1 MNVETIDRLESIRQE
16 LDRQGRVRVSDLAA
30 QLNVSEMTV
39 RRDLD
44 MLVDEG
50 AAQRIRGGAL
60 AAGPQSFADRFQRN
74 SRAKSRVADKLLELV
89 GEGGAIG
96 IDASSTLQRLAVR
109 LGAQRDL
116 TVLTN
121 SPDTFAVL
129 QEHAG
134 VTALLT
140 GGELDKRTGSLVGPM
155 ASRAARDLSLRRLFV
170 SAAALD
176 VTVGTTETSLEEA
189 DVKLAL
195 GEVAAEIIVAVDSS
209 KLGHRSTA
217 RTFMLDR
224 VDVLV
229 TDLDPSDHRLDP
241 YRELVRLI

>member
-1 MNVETIDRLESIRQE
+1 MNVETIDRLELIRKQ
-16 LDRQGRVRVSDLAA
+16 LDRDGRVRVSDLATE
-30 QLNVSEMTV
+30 LDVSEMTV

-50 AAQRIRGGAL
+50 VAQRVRGGAL
-60 AAGPQSFADRFQRN
+60 AARPQSFADRFQRN
-74 SRAKSRVADKLLELV
+74 SRAKARVADKLLDLV

-129 QEHAG
+129 QDHAG

-170 SAAALD
+170 SAAAVDATL
-176 VTVGTTETSLEEA
+176 GTTEMSLEEA

-195 GEVAAEIIVAVDSS
+195 GEVAAEIIVAIDSS
-209 KLGHRSTA
+209 KLGHRAAA

-224 VDVLV
+224 VDILV
-229 TDLDPSDHRLDP
+229 TDLDPGHTRLDA
-241 YRELVRLI
+241 YRDHVRLI

>member
-1 MNVETIDRLESIRQE
+1 MNVETIDRLELIRKQ
-16 LDRQGRVRVSDLAA
+16 LDREGRVRVSDLATE
-30 QLNVSEMTV
+30 LDVSEMTV

-50 AAQRIRGGAL
+50 VAQRVRGGAL
-60 AAGPQSFADRFQRN
+60 AAGPQSFADRFRRN
-74 SRAKSRVADKLLELV
+74 SRAKARVADKLLDLI

-96 IDASSTLQRLAVR
+96 IDASSTLQRLAAR
-109 LGAQRDL
+109 LGPQRDL

-129 QEHAG
+129 QDHAG

-170 SAAALD
+170 SAAAVDATL
-176 VTVGTTETSLEEA
+176 GTTEMSLEEA

-195 GEVAAEIIVAVDSS
+195 GEVAAEIVVAIDSS
-209 KLGHRSTA
+209 KLDHRAAA
-217 RTFMLDR
+217 RTFSLDR
-224 VDVLV
+224 VDILV
-229 TDLDPSDHRLDP
+229 TDLDPDHSRLDA
-241 YRELVRLI
+241 YRDHVRLL